1 MRARWNR
8 STMVAMDAEELYRRT
23 VQAWNDRVAAVP
35 AGAWSDPTPCA
46 DWSVRELVNHVV
58 YENKWAIPLFAGS
71 TVADVGDQF
80 EGDLLGDDPTGASLA
95 AAEEA
100 LAAAATRIPQGGTVA
115 LSFGDT
121 PVDEYVT
128 QIAAD
133 HLVHGWDLAA
143 ATKGDTRF
151 DPEVVA
157 AVADWFTEREELYR
171 GAGAIGPA
179 GPKTGDPQDDLIASF
194 GRDPGWGS

>member
-1 MRARWNR
+1 
-8 STMVAMDAEELYRRT
+8 V
-23 VQAWNDRVAAVP
+23 
-35 AGAWSDPTPCA
+35 
-46 DWSVRELVNHVV
+46 
-58 YENKWAIPLFAGS
+58 PLFAGS
-71 TVADVGDQF
+71 TIADVGDEL
-80 EGDLLGDDPTGASLA
+80 EGDLLGDDPAAASHA

-100 LAAAATRIPQGGTVA
+100 LARAAERLPQGGTVA

-128 QIAAD
+128 QVAAD

-143 ATKGDTRF
+143 ATGGDRRF

-157 AVADWFTEREELYR
+157 AIAAWFADREELYR

-179 GPKTGDPQDDLIASF
+179 ATGTGDPQDDLIASF

>member
-1 MRARWNR
+1 
-8 STMVAMDAEELYRRT
+8 MDVEELYRRT
-23 VQAWNDRVAAVP
+23 VQAWNDRVDAVP

-46 DWSVRELVNHVV
+46 DWSVRELVNHVT
-58 YENKWAIPLFAGS
+58 YENKWAVPLFAGS
-71 TVADVGDQF
+71 SIEDVGDQF
-80 EGDLLGDDPTGASLA
+80 EGDLLGDDAAASSLA
-95 AAEEA
+95 AAQDA
-100 LAAAATRIPQGGTVA
+100 VAAAATRIPQGGTVA

-143 ATKGDTRF
+143 ATGGDRRF
-151 DPEVVA
+151 DADVVA
-157 AVADWFTEREELYR
+157 AIAAWFADVEELYR

-179 GPKTGDPQDDLIASF
+179 ADKTGDPQDDLIASF
-194 GRDPGWGS
+194 GRDPGWAAGQG

>member
-1 MRARWNR
+1 
-8 STMVAMDAEELYRRT
+8 MDAEELYRRT
-23 VQAWNDRVAAVP
+23 VLAWNDRVAAVP
-35 AGAWSDPTPCA
+35 PDAWSDPTPCA
-46 DWSVRELVNHVV
+46 DWSVRELVNHVT
-58 YENKWAIPLFAGS
+58 YENKWAVPLFAGS
-71 TVADVGDQF
+71 SIEDVGDQF
-80 EGDLLGDDPTGASLA
+80 EGDLLGDDPAAASLTA
-95 AAEEA
+95 ADDAVT
-100 LAAAATRIPQGGTVA
+100 AAATRIPQGGTVA

-143 ATKGDTRF
+143 ATGGDRRF

-157 AVADWFTEREELYR
+157 AIATWFADREELYR

-179 GPKTGDPQDDLIASF
+179 ADKTGDPQDDLIASF
-194 GRDPGWGS
+194 GRDPGWTVGQG

>member
-1 MRARWNR
+1 
-8 STMVAMDAEELYRRT
+8 MDAEELYRRT
-23 VQAWNDRVAAVP
+23 VLAWNDRVAAVHP
-35 AGAWSDPTPCA
+35 DAWSDPTPCA
-46 DWSVRELVNHVV
+46 DWSVRELVNHVT

-71 TVADVGDQF
+71 TVAEVGEQF
-80 EGDLLGDDPTGASLA
+80 EGDLLGDDPAAASLA
-95 AAEEA
+95 AAEDA
-100 LAAAATRIPQGGTVA
+100 VAAAATRIPQGGTVA

-143 ATKGDTRF
+143 ATGGDRRF

-157 AVADWFTEREELYR
+157 AIATWFADREELYR

-179 GPKTGDPQDDLIASF
+179 ADKTGDPQDDLIASF
-194 GRDPGWGS
+194 GRDPGWAAGPG